1 MIITLISGHCITP
14 PPVLTMSNTHLL
26 LLVLALLTPGSLA
39 NTQVTQLYDE
49 VKVEP
54 LCLDSGGEVTR
65 TDIYHCGNIRRRGP
79 DPLPD
84 GGRSLLHNL

>member
-1 MIITLISGHCITP
+1 MIITLISGHCNTP
-14 PPVLTMSNTHLL
+14 PPVLTMSTTHLL

-39 NTQVTQLYDE
+39 NKVTQLYDE

-65 TDIYHCGNIRRRGP
+65 TDFYHCGNIRRRGS